1 MADIHE
7 HVAYL
12 SQSIGPRPAGTEE
25 EQQAALYITE
35 QLQTDAGLPASI
47 EDFNCN
53 PDADLPRAICSV
65 LVVVAG
71 ALAAFLP
78 AAVIPALIVAVLATA
93 VFVAE
98 SLGKPVISRFFN
110 KGVSQNVV
118 AKYEPDF
125 SPEAGAGRRRK
136 IVLVAHYDSGKVQP
150 ETHGPLLNA
159 LPILAWAALGGMV
172 VSVALLAIR
181 LAVPLEGT
189 GAIAFNV
196 LTAAAL
202 LCAAW
207 PLLLAILHRTS
218 SYNEGANCNAAGV
231 AVLLDVA
238 SRVGRGR
245 VSAAELER
253 LQETGAVVHGEDAA
267 RAAGLAPEGGALVY
281 ETEPPAREESA
292 AERLLSAKAAV
303 AALTG
308 MPVSD
313 TINIE
318 LPEEEPAPEP
328 TPAAPCDEPVGNV
341 AEPAAESAAEGEDSP
356 EGDVIEIEPEA
367 EQEESSVPD
376 WFRSA
381 QQKAKKAEE
390 REVPVQRSRYAEAL
404 DAAQLESRPNR
415 FSAPAETAISETEQ
429 RLQQMRESIMEV
441 KAPGFRRAE
450 EAAVEATEPCA
461 SADAEVVEQP
471 AGADGSTIAFRPVPL
486 SIPTPDAPDVLGSTP
501 KESPVAIF
509 GDAVEAV
516 RSQEEVTLREPRP
529 LTGSQPAPAPAAAA
543 PDRLAQAESLAAAIP
558 SIQTPAAALAEK
570 VPAMD
575 ASGKK
580 PTPRKRRAI
589 SLPSIGGEAD
599 ALAPLDELSKQP
611 APLAEER
618 QPGTGRVRDLRAVLP
633 SIGGAPAAALQADS
647 VPSLSGALTA
657 VEAVEEETAEG
668 SVSVAGA
675 FSVAGSTGAFSP
687 VGDELLEDVDPD
699 EMYIDDADDSDYEE
713 VITETGAFS
722 GPGYVDMPK
731 SRASRFLGKFG
742 FGRKKAQ
749 EESTPQEWL
758 NVDDEF
764 EAQSVGAARGGWES
778 FREDDGYDD
787 DAAYDDYYDD
797 DYDDDEEGE
806 VYEALYDEPE
816 EEPAPRHGRGA
827 PTRWNGGSF
836 SREQLGRVSTLSEDV
851 RPEQPADLADEAAD
865 LDGIYRF
872 RNPDINTEV
881 WFVAL
886 GAELA
891 GNGGMNAFLDEHA
904 QDLRGSIIIDLDALG
919 AGALTLIEREGTY
932 LPRQA
937 SSRMRRLVKK
947 ASEAVG
953 LNVGT
958 GSMLW
963 MDSAAAC
970 AMRRGCQTM
979 HLAGMEGGKPAYFG
993 QSDDVVENVSG
1004 EVMNT
1009 NADFVMELLKG
1020 I

>member
-53 PDADLPRAICSV
+53 PDADLPRAICCM
-65 LVVVAG
+65 LVIVAG
-71 ALAAFLP
+71 ILAIFVAP
-78 AAVIPALIVAVLATA
+78 AVIPALIVSALATA

-110 KGVSQNVV
+110 RGVSQNVV
-118 AKYEPDF
+118 AKYEPAF
-125 SPEAGAGRRRK
+125 SPEAGSSRRRK

-150 ETHGPLLNA
+150 ETGQPLLKA
-159 LPILAWAALGGMV
+159 LPILAWAALGGLVASV
-172 VSVALLAIR
+172 VILLIRVFVAT
-181 LAVPLEGT
+181 EGT
-189 GAIAFNV
+189 TAIVLNV
-196 LTAAAL
+196 VTALAL

-231 AVLLDVA
+231 AVLMDVA

-253 LQETGAVVHGEDAA
+253 RREHSAVVHGEQAA
-267 RAAGLAPEGGALVY
+267 RDAGLAPEGGELVY
-281 ETEPPAREESA
+281 GVEGAPREESA

-308 MPVSD
+308 MPVSE
-313 TINIE
+313 TINID
-318 LPEEEPAPEP
+318 LPEEEPAPAAHDGAGAVMPDAPESEGDEPAVLVDILAEEP
-328 TPAAPCDEPVGNV
+328 TAAPDEPE
-341 AEPAAESAAEGEDSP
+341 A
-356 EGDVIEIEPEA
+356 IEIEPE
-367 EQEESSVPD
+367 ERESSVPD

-381 QQKAKKAEE
+381 QQKAKKAED
-390 REVPVQRSRYAEAL
+390 REVAVQRSRYAEAL
-404 DAAQLESRPNR
+404 DAAQLDQRPNR
-415 FSAPAETAISETEQ
+415 FSAPAGEAITETEQ

-450 EAAVEATEPCA
+450 EAAEPPSAGAPEAPA
-461 SADAEVVEQP
+461 AAPDSADPAP
-471 AGADGSTIAFRPVPL
+471 AGGATVAFRPVPL
-486 SIPTPDAPDVLGSTP
+486 DIPAAPAPDVLGAAP
-501 KESPVAIF
+501 KESPAAIF
-509 GDAVEAV
+509 GDAVEGLRA
-516 RSQEEVTLREPRP
+516 QESVTLREPRP
-529 LTGSQPAPAPAAAA
+529 LTGSQPD
-543 PDRLAQAESLAAAIP
+543 PDGARLAMAESLAAAIP

-570 VPAMD
+570 VPAVS

-580 PTPRKRRAI
+580 PTRRKQRAI
-589 SLPSIGGEAD
+589 SLPSIGAAAD
-599 ALAPLDELSKQP
+599 GLAPLDELSKQP
-611 APLAEER
+611 APLDEER
-618 QPGTGRVRDLRAVLP
+618 QPATGRVRDLRAVLP
-633 SIGGAPAAALQADS
+633 SIGGDPAAASALSAETL
-647 VPSLSGALTA
+647 PSLLGAIKPA
-657 VEAVEEETAEG
+657 SPEGGEPAES
-668 SVSVAGA
+668 SVSIAGA

-699 EMYIDDADDSDYEE
+699 DVYVEDADDSDYEE
-713 VITETGAFS
+713 VITESGAFS

-742 FGRKKAQ
+742 FGRKKRQ

-758 NVDDEF
+758 DVDDEF
-764 EAQSVGAARGGWES
+764 DAPSAGAARGSWES
-778 FREDDGYDD
+778 FREDDGSD
-787 DAAYDDYYDD
+787 DAYDSC
-797 DYDDDEEGE
+797 EEGE
-806 VYEALYDEPE
+806 VYEALYE
-816 EEPAPRHGRGA
+816 EDAEPAAAPRGA
-827 PTRWNGGSF
+827 HGAPRGWNGGSF

-851 RPEQPADLADEAAD
+851 QVEQPADMEPDSDELEA
-865 LDGIYRF
+865 IYRF
-872 RNPDINTEV
+872 HNPDINTEV

-891 GNGGMNAFLDEHA
+891 ANGGMNAFLDEHA
-904 QDLRGSIIIDLDALG
+904 QELRGAIVIDLDALG
-919 AGALTLIEREGTY
+919 AGELTLIEREGTY

-937 SSRMRRLVKK
+937 SSRMRRLVRK
-947 ASEAVG
+947 ASSAVG
-953 LNVGT
+953 LSVGSGT
-958 GSMLW
+958 MLW
-963 MDSAAAC
+963 TDSAAAC

-979 HLAGMEGGKPAYFG
+979 HLVGMENGKPARFG
-993 QSDDVVENVSG
+993 QSDDVAENVSA
-1004 EVMNT
+1004 EVMGA
-1009 NADFVMELLKG
+1009 NADFVMELLKN